1 MWAID
6 DPTARNVAQGIDPL
20 MPSVNFDLA
29 PAKAHHAI
37 ETANGETPEQYER
50 PSKSGQATMAR
61 GEAFSAQEFGHAQP
75 GTAQSKAEGFSVVAS
90 LHEVRPGRVDAAV
103 VEWRCRPSRR
113 NQGAHF
119 IARGSAKL
127 IGKCTQQTLGT

>member
-6 DPTARNVAQGIDPL
+6 DPTARGVAQGIDPL

-50 PSKSGQATMAR
+50 PSKSGQAAMAR
-61 GEAFSAQEFGHAQP
+61 GEVFSERNQ
-75 GTAQSKAEGFSVVAS
+75 TT
-90 LHEVRPGRVDAAV
+90 LHLGITIDGIMKFR
-103 VEWRCRPSRR
+103 RPSPTFKHA
-113 NQGAHF
+113 GAGMTVLF
-119 IARGSAKL
+119 CL
-127 IGKCTQQTLGT
+127 TE